1 MPASL
6 SMAVTWTITHMIRLP
21 KSVAAWG
28 KPEFNGVLRNE
39 LGELGARQLPLQ
51 QGLSSG
57 SHALD
62 SRVEAMIISSSDDAG
77 RIHVRAGIFYS
88 SIIAGCSC
96 ADDPTPVDEH
106 AEYCEVILVIDKAT
120 GETVVTLPE

>member
-1 MPASL
+1 MHL
-6 SMAVTWTITHMIRLP
+6 DLHL
-21 KSVAAWG
+21 KSVQNIWAHCTHSKILLPSFQAEQNLLYQL
-28 KPEFNGVLRNE
+28 PRPL
-39 LGELGARQLPLQ
+39 LRQLPLQ
-51 QGLSSG
+51 QRLSSG

-62 SRVEAMIISSSDDAG
+62 SRVEAMIISSFDDAG

>member
-1 MPASL
+1 
-6 SMAVTWTITHMIRLP
+6 MIRLP

-28 KPEFNGVLRNE
+28 QPEFNGVLRNE